1 MIYHDVQ
8 RLGIK
13 VSALTA
19 GTWGVGAAGW
29 GEVNDNESIEAIRYM
44 IDNGVNLVDT
54 APVYG
59 LGHSEE
65 IVGKAIKGLRDR
77 IILVSKC
84 GITRKKATGFGKNAP
99 VRDSSKQMIISQAEE
114 SLKRLGTDHLDV
126 LLIHWPDVNTP
137 FEETVEGLNQ
147 LKKEGKIRFS
157 GICNFEADQ
166 IKQFYDLGGLD
177 FAQYH
182 FSMVENKWADILHEY
197 HNKGVTTMAYGPLG
211 GGILTGAFRSLPDF
225 AADDMRLNF
234 YPFFKE
240 PMFSKCQELLKVM
253 DEVAAAHNVDVS
265 QVAVNWACNHPDI
278 TTALCGV
285 TKVKHA
291 KSNVEALNWSLTS
304 EEREIL
310 NEAAKTLIQ

>member
-13 VSALTA
+13 VSALAA

-65 IVGKAIKGLRDR
+65 IVGKAIKGLRDK

-166 IKQFYDLGGLD
+166 IKQFHDLGGLD

-182 FSMVENKWADILHEY
+182 FSMVENKWADILNEY
-197 HNKGVTTMAYGPLG
+197 HDKGVATMAYGPLG

-291 KSNVEALNWSLTS
+291 KSNVEALNLSLTS